1 MKQLSTIVL
10 SALLTTLFSCSY
22 LTKKK
27 YDLQQ
32 NRTFKDPTEYLEEV
46 RKKKLF
52 VNDEIY
58 YVDSA
63 HFISFFNQ
71 FVAKDSTIIYMGCSI
86 DDSTWLKKSEQLLSN
101 GSCKG
106 RLDNEIERIVH
117 LGQPGK
123 EDVESGPSLQNQ
135 GLYRISDNRPFERN
149 HPKRMI
155 LLCYTYLFGN
165 YYDATYRKIVQ
176 MATEAGIEIRVV
188 VLDPV
193 YRLFN

>member
-1 MKQLSTIVL
+1 MSVIL
-10 SALLTTLFSCSY
+10 ATLFSCSY
-22 LTKKK
+22 ITKKR

-32 NRTFKDPTEYLEEV
+32 NKSYENQADYLDDI
-46 RKKKLF
+46 RKKRLF
-52 VNDEIY
+52 DNDEIY

-71 FVAKDSTIIYMGCSI
+71 FIAKDSTIIYVGCSI
-86 DDSTWLKKSEQLLSN
+86 GNGVWLKKSAFLLSN

-117 LGQPGK
+117 LEQPGK
-123 EDVESGPSLQNQ
+123 EEIETGPSLQHQ
-135 GLYRISDNRPFERN
+135 GLFRITDHQPFEQQTANRTI
-149 HPKRMI
+149 I
-155 LLCYTYLFGN
+155 LSYTYLFGN

-176 MATEAGIEIRVV
+176 QATQAGIDVRVV

-193 YRLFN
+193 YRLVRR